1 MWIVRIFRIFNELTV
16 GFVLSAVNSM
26 FCSVYRPPLD
36 IDSKTTITVN
46 EQTFQVDADD
56 LETICHLGKGAYGI
70 VEKMRHRGS
79 GTIMAVKVSQPP
91 S

>member
-1 MWIVRIFRIFNELTV
+1 
-16 GFVLSAVNSM
+16 M
-26 FCSVYRPPLD
+26 FCSVCRPPLD

-79 GTIMAVKVSQPP
+79 GTIMAVKVSQPA
-91 S
+91 SDN